1 MKTFW
6 ILSYNASQ
14 WRPSEH
20 LPNVHIQV
28 KFEICLVFFWDV
40 CFLDLSGFSKRRPQR
55 LHLVSMSGMQR
66 KGKNGAKNVAGTLS
80 TFPPMQVCIA
90 IQIFIPH
97 AQGWGEPPAQVTVAM
112 SSLRKCARKKCHFM
126 QSSYGGRTNKCF
138 PWEEEKCCD
147 LKPGRS
153 ERREVG
159 PGTWWK
165 CLESCKAGS
174 ALDWLS

>member
-1 MKTFW
+1 MVQKRWLGPF
-6 ILSYNASQ
+6 
-14 WRPSEH
+14 PH
-20 LPNVHIQV
+20 FLPCRCVLQ
-28 KFEICLVFFWDV
+28 FRFF
-40 CFLDLSGFSKRRPQR
+40 
-55 LHLVSMSGMQR
+55 
-66 KGKNGAKNVAGTLS
+66 T
-80 TFPPMQVCIA
+80 
-90 IQIFIPH
+90 PH

-112 SSLRKCARKKCHFM
+112 SSLRKCARKKCRFM
-126 QSSYGGRTNKCF
+126 QSSYGARTNKCF

-174 ALDWLS
+174 ALDWLSWSSGLQQNVTIWQSEGVGRVQRGWRWGGGVAKCQFIYTEQILQPKFYPKNNA